1 MSDGVPIQVQRGGA
15 AAAEADPARE
25 VVFLRQIHIIQQL
38 KSGVDIL
45 MIHRFIK
52 HLDNVAVLRCF
63 VTDGDA
69 DHGFFLCGLRRRG
82 QQGQSE
88 RQREQ
93 NDPWLVSDSL
103 FSCDAPAGVRFPGGA
118 CVLLSCFCSI
128 FYIDR
133 RQLVNRSKAG
143 EREKKGKKIQAAG
156 GCLYFYLMI

>member
-38 KSGVDIL
+38 KSL

-52 HLDNVAVLRCF
+52 RLDNVAVLRCF

-93 NDPWLVSDSL
+93 NDPWLVFHSL
-103 FSCDAPAGVRFPGGA
+103 SSRDAPAGMRFPGGV

-133 RQLVNRSKAG
+133 RQLINRSKAG

-156 GCLYFYLMI
+156 GCLYFYLII

>member
-1 MSDGVPIQVQRGGA
+1 
-15 AAAEADPARE
+15 
-25 VVFLRQIHIIQQL
+25 
-38 KSGVDIL
+38 

-52 HLDNVAVLRCF
+52 RLDNVAVLRCF

-69 DHGFFLCGLRRRG
+69 DHVFFLCGLRRSG

-118 CVLLSCFCSI
+118 CVLLSCFCSL

-133 RQLVNRSKAG
+133 RQLINRPKVG
-143 EREKKGKKIQAAG
+143 EREKKGKKYRQPGDACIFT
-156 GCLYFYLMI
+156 L

>member
-1 MSDGVPIQVQRGGA
+1 MVYPFRSSVEVPL
-15 AAAEADPARE
+15 
-25 VVFLRQIHIIQQL
+25 LRKPILPGKWFFSGRYTLSSSL
-38 KSGVDIL
+38 KVADIL

-52 HLDNVAVLRCF
+52 RLDNVAVLRCF

-103 FSCDAPAGVRFPGGA
+103 FSCDAPAGMRFLGGV

-133 RQLVNRSKAG
+133 RQLVNRPKVG

-156 GCLYFYLMI
+156 GCLYFYLII